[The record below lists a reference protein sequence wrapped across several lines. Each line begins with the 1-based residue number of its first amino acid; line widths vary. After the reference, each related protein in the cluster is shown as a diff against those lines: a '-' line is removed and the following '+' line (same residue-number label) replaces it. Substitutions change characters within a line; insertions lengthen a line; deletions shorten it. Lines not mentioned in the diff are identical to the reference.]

1 MTPGD
6 PDETQHL
13 DSVPDG
19 TRAVPGERYERIER
33 IAAGG
38 MGEVWRA
45 RDRVLGREVAV
56 KVLRR
61 EYADD
66 ATFRARFEAEARHTA
81 GVAHPG
87 VASLYDY
94 GVADGAPYLVMELV
108 PGRPLSDLLAGDRP
122 VDPDQ
127 ARRLVTQAAEAL
139 GAAHARGLVH
149 RDVKPANLLVTP
161 DGRVKVTDF
170 GIARAADSVPMT
182 QTGQVLGTPH
192 YLSPE
197 QARGQAATAASDV
210 YGLGVVLFECLAGH
224 RPFQADTPVGTALA
238 HLQQDVPELPASVP
252 ADLRRITRRAL
263 AKDPAERYPDGA
275 ALAAALRGE
284 GEDRTAMV
292 PAPPAPPAEAT
303 RVMTPAAAPRLA
315 PPPVADAPR
324 RRRRSVVPFWLRPAA
339 LVAALLVV
347 LIGVVAWH
355 PWTGGAPTPASEP
368 RTVQVDPQDYVGRP
382 LAQVERELRA
392 KGLQPYSVLDS
403 GTVSSVSP
411 SGPLRTGSRVRVRV
425 RYPASGS
432 TSSAPTPT
440 PSSSPSPSATAPTT
454 SSAPTVVPTASG
466 GKGPGKGP
474 GGKGSGGKG
483 SGNQG
488 KGS

>member
-1 MTPGD
+1 MTAGD
-6 PDETQHL
+6 PDEPTQATPAA
-13 DSVPDG
+13 DAP
-19 TRAVPGERYERIER
+19 PEERYERIER

-197 QARGQAATAASDV
+197 QARGQSATAASDV

-224 RPFQADTPVGTALA
+224 RPFRADTPVATALA
-238 HLQQDVPELPASVP
+238 HLQQEVPELPESVP

-263 AKDPAERYPDGA
+263 AKDAAERYPDGA
-275 ALAAALRGE
+275 AMAAALRGE
-284 GEDRTAMV
+284 GEDRTAVV
-292 PAPPAPPAEAT
+292 PAAASPQPPADAT
-303 RVMTPAAAPRLA
+303 RVMAPVARAERAAPD
-315 PPPVADAPR
+315 PVAPAPR

-339 LVAALLVV
+339 LVAALLVA

-355 PWTGGAPTPASEP
+355 PWSGGTPTPASRP
-368 RTVQVDPQDYVGRP
+368 STVQVDPKDYIGRP

-392 KGLQPYSVLDS
+392 KGLKPYSVLDS

-411 SGPLRTGSRVRVRV
+411 SGPVRTGAQVRVRV

-432 TSSAPTPT
+432 TSSAPTPS
-440 PSSSPSPSATAPTT
+440 PSSSPSASATPSAPATSATPSGPSGPTT
-454 SSAPTVVPTASG
+454 VPKVPG
-466 GKGPGKGP
+466 GKGGKGP
-474 GGKGSGGKG
+474 GGKG
-483 SGNQG
+483 QG
-488 KGS
+488 KGN